1 MADNVTGI
9 VLDIPADVLNNI
21 KNADKAIKDL
31 EQTSKKAAQNIKRD
45 FDTTMVG
52 GVEAFI
58 RKVQE
63 AQTKLGGIKMP
74 AFNVSGGGLEKI
86 SNGAKQADASISGL
100 VQAMSQLSSASI
112 NTQQQESLVQR
123 LREQYELLRA
133 SLNEMSQRNYN
144 IKVSLDKTVEDEVKN
159 IQSQIA
165 ALRQS
170 NLQLGAK
177 GDVSAIRANIDA
189 IKQLERELDNIKNTK
204 ITLLGED
211 KSKQELDALRQRVA
225 SVFAELQ
232 EAQRKLAT
240 DNALNAALE
249 RQKENITKY
258 TAEIQKLDAYLSR
271 LNAQG
276 KMYNADGSYST
287 QAISL
292 LQQRAALE
300 KQINEATLSGR
311 QAQLKYEKQLAEEKK
326 RAQQESVRAA
336 KEQAMAEKQ
345 AQREAAQ
352 DAKERAKAEAD
363 ARRESARAAR
373 EQAKAEADAAKQILQ
388 AKKEAQRSLAQQ
400 KAKILA
406 SPQGAMDYAKNARN
420 LRDLQAAY
428 QNLKKVMAT
437 VDPKSA
443 QWQQMNAVLGQ
454 TRTRIENIKKSMG
467 ELNQHASRGRGLMM
481 QLKNAMMLAFSVSA
495 IKGYI
500 DKMIEARKQMELQQ
514 VALRAILQNKDEADR
529 VFYQVQQLAL
539 QSPFSILQMTT
550 YTKQLA
556 AYRVEANKLV
566 GTTKMLADVSAG
578 LGVDM
583 QRLILAYGQVKSAN
597 YLRATEV
604 RQFTEAGLNI
614 AGELAKYFSE
624 LQGKMISVGDVMEMI
639 TKRMVRFEDVEEVF
653 KRVTSA
659 GGIFY
664 DMQKKQS
671 ETLYGQIQRIGDAL
685 TMMFNEIGKSNEGVI
700 MWTVKAIRSL
710 INSWRILTPYINA
723 AGTAFLSWMIIGK
736 GIPALLGTL
745 KAVNLAYIAI
755 TNSTNRAAAAQKS
768 LGASNPYALIITML
782 LTIITLVYQWA
793 SAQDALTEELNR
805 VMAESNTD
813 MWNLIETYRKEADI
827 VKDTT
832 KSYEERNK
840 ALENLQNT
848 FKDILPS
855 QMLEYDY
862 ITKTANGY
870 KEATETIKLYSAE
883 KARQKALETIQ
894 NDLET
899 KWTDFIEDMKG
910 VADDLKKAIPELA
923 NATEPAVKG
932 VIGNVML
939 QIRKEVEEGTI
950 KTGMEARNR
959 FWEIINKR
967 YPENGIMFAS
977 QLRERVDELFNVDNK
992 SNFNRWMTGRVRD
1005 TWGVQNFS
1013 KLLEEGKD
1021 KMEEFEVQY
1030 NQMNAEMSS
1039 QDRKRLQIFEE
1050 EYGRRKEAL
1059 QDLQEK
1065 LQAYYKVKS
1074 DGEMTDKDGNLTQ
1087 KGIGVTQDLK
1097 ESLDLVNSYRERM
1110 HLAKI
1115 SWDEIIA
1122 STGSEME
1129 LMKQFDGIQQTI
1141 LGNFLNGVEKVANN
1155 AAIERW
1161 ATNTREALKSAGWSE
1176 MQTQIVDLITASA
1189 KAHGIEAKELD
1200 KIKVTAQ
1207 TNYQSAANDAKALSD
1222 QARDNALAIAA
1233 TTRELERMGSTATS
1247 GLLGPVGGSAKKLAE
1262 MMHGGQTKEEAEKEA
1277 KFWADVYKLLG
1288 GHENNKSKQSA
1299 KKANKDIWSPRLEL
1313 MKKINTEYEKLLMYY
1328 SKEESMARIRTSYA
1342 DSVAE
1347 AFKGTQWADISKW
1360 SGFDAKATIDRLKN
1374 LAEAAGKGYKKKF
1387 LEAAGTLQAELDI
1400 KIEEKNI
1407 QDAKDKIQ
1415 KMFDNY
1421 ELTKTLGQLGI
1432 DVNLTFMVGGQ
1443 PMTLPEIKDEVQ
1455 KKLNAVKSTQ
1465 GEEKLVKVYEEYLR
1479 KIADMENNAAQ
1490 ERLKNYNK
1498 YLIQSVGERAQIE
1511 LKAAQD
1517 INKITLAEDLDA
1529 FSKKQ
1534 AIAERQKKMNDE
1546 LAKFDFDQ
1554 FKASDVYISV
1564 FKDLENASKEQLQY
1578 VIDKLKELQSTYKDL
1593 SPAQV
1598 KGIANDLKKAQDALS
1613 GMTSTKDLFSNLRDA
1628 ISYAQKAKELKAEQV
1643 RLTDELNEASDNL
1656 SAAEVRL
1663 VELTKERD
1671 ALQGKNTALWAVANL
1686 KVIEQQK
1693 LVEQLKKS
1701 VADIAKA
1708 LGIAT
1713 QNIENG
1719 ENAILD
1725 WQKGLANAA
1734 SKVGQMKEAVTSLFE
1749 GLDSMGLVSDSMRDN
1764 FESLSDV
1771 VGGVEKTLD
1780 ALASID
1786 LKKPF
1791 SVIKGGVAALGGIFQ
1806 TIGGFFSIGDKKKER
1821 QIQKLQKRV
1830 EDLQKAY
1837 EKLGEEIERAY
1848 AYNDYKLGYEQS
1860 LKNLEAQKRATQQQI
1875 NLEKDKKKT
1884 DKDKVKEWED
1894 SLEEIADK
1902 ERELRNQF
1910 YEDWGSYSLDKLGSA
1925 GEDFVSIW
1933 LDAFKETGD
1942 GIDALNDKWDEFFE
1956 NLVLKQAASAV
1967 VNKRLKKYIER
1978 INAVLD
1984 MQGLSEKETSQRI
1997 KDIVESAK
2005 DESGAINDMLKDWFS
2020 SLGIGGGQ
2028 GNLLLS
2034 DLQKGI
2040 QNITEAQAA
2049 SIEAYL
2055 NSMRFAVFE
2064 QNTIL
2069 TNMLTAIQEQY
2080 GTNADNPVLNELKG
2094 IRSLVA
2100 SIDNQLS
2107 KVIVSRSSSASNYI
2121 VRVG

>member
-1 MADNVTGI
+1 MTDDVQGI
-9 VLDIPADVLNNI
+9 VLDIPQTVLENI
-21 KNADKAIKDL
+21 KLANRYIQQLAATSRQAAKNIKGHFDNTMVNGINTFINKVQDAQTQLGNLKMPTSAMNLGNVSQGAVKSASDISSLVQSLSQLTAALEKNKSVRAASKNVTSQETEYARVSAELAKQAERYTQLSLAIEQFNQKKRDETSLRERQQNTSNIQELQALQQTIPLLRQKVELMERNMRAAQTANNPTLQTRRAQEELAAMNKMYAEEEKA
-31 EQTSKKAAQNIKRD
+31 SAKKAAQ
-45 FDTTMVG
+45 
-52 GVEAFI
+52 
-58 RKVQE
+58 
-63 AQTKLGGIKMP
+63 
-74 AFNVSGGGLEKI
+74 LEK
-86 SNGAKQADASISGL
+86 D
-100 VQAMSQLSSASI
+100 
-112 NTQQQESLVQR
+112 R
-123 LREQYELLRA
+123 
-133 SLNEMSQRNYN
+133 
-144 IKVSLDKTVEDEVKN
+144 
-159 IQSQIA
+159 
-165 ALRQS
+165 
-170 NLQLGAK
+170 
-177 GDVSAIRANIDA
+177 
-189 IKQLERELDNIKNTK
+189 
-204 ITLLGED
+204 
-211 KSKQELDALRQRVA
+211 
-225 SVFAELQ
+225 
-232 EAQRKLAT
+232 
-240 DNALNAALE
+240 
-249 RQKENITKY
+249 
-258 TAEIQKLDAYLSR
+258 
-271 LNAQG
+271 
-276 KMYNADGSYST
+276 
-287 QAISL
+287 
-292 LQQRAALE
+292 
-300 KQINEATLSGR
+300 
-311 QAQLKYEKQLAEEKK
+311 
-326 RAQQESVRAA
+326 
-336 KEQAMAEKQ
+336 
-345 AQREAAQ
+345 QREAAAAQKAYEQQQKLYDKLFGKGGVQ
-352 DAKERAKAEAD
+352 DQL
-363 ARRESARAAR
+363 S
-373 EQAKAEADAAKQILQ
+373 KQ
-388 AKKEAQRSLAQQ
+388 SLANQ

-500 DKMIEARKQMELQQ
+500 DKVIEARKQMELQQ

-556 AYRVEANKLV
+556 AYRVEASKLV

-710 INSWRILTPYINA
+710 INSWRTLAPYIQA

-736 GIPALLGTL
+736 GIPALLGLL
-745 KAVNLAYIAI
+745 KTVNLAYIAI
-755 TNSTNRAAAAQKS
+755 TNSTDRAAAAQKR
-768 LGASNPYALIITML
+768 LGSSNPYALIITTL

-805 VMAESNTD
+805 VMVESNTD
-813 MWNLIETYRKEADI
+813 MWNLIETYRKEADV

-870 KEATETIKLYSAE
+870 KEATEAIKLYSAE

-910 VADDLKKAIPELA
+910 VADDLKEAIPELA

-950 KTGMEARNR
+950 TTGMEARKR
-959 FWEIINKR
+959 FLEIINKR
-967 YPENGIMFAS
+967 YPDNKIMFAS
-977 QLRERVDELFNVDNK
+977 QLQERLGDLFNVDNK
-992 SNFNRWMTGRVRD
+992 SNFSRWTGTGRVRD

-1013 KLLEEGKD
+1013 ELLEEGKG

-1074 DGEMTDKDGNLTQ
+1074 DGEMTDKDGNFTQ
-1087 KGIGVTQDLK
+1087 EGKGVTQDLK

-1207 TNYQSAANDAKALSD
+1207 TNYQSAAEDAKALSE
-1222 QARDNALAIAA
+1222 QARDNVLAIAA

-1247 GLLGPVGGSAKKLAE
+1247 GLLGPVGGIAEKLAE
-1262 MMHGGQTKEEAEKEA
+1262 KMHGGQTKEEAEKEA

-1288 GHENNKSKQSA
+1288 GHEKSKKRA

-1313 MKKINTEYEKLLMYY
+1313 MKKINTEYDKLLMYY

-1360 SGFDAKATIDRLKN
+1360 SGFDAKATIDQLKN

-1432 DVNLTFMVGGQ
+1432 DVKLTFMVGGQ

-1479 KIADMENNAAQ
+1479 KIADMENKAAQ

-1554 FKASDVYISV
+1554 FKGSDVYLQT
-1564 FKDLENASKEQLQY
+1564 FKDLESASKTQLQY
-1578 VIDKLKELQSTYKDL
+1578 VIDKLKELSAVNKGL
-1593 SPAQV
+1593 SPLQV
-1598 KGIANDLKKAQDALS
+1598 KSIAQEIKKAEDAL
-1613 GMTSTKDLFSNLRDA
+1613 GDKAAVTSMFSNLSKAIQYAKHRNKLLDRQVQIQKQLDDAQAKQGEAEKKLYNLTTERDA
-1628 ISYAQKAKELKAEQV
+1628 IQEKSSPAWIDANNKVIKQQEL
-1643 RLTDELNEASDNL
+1643 LNDLNNTVKQYKDNL
-1656 SAAEVRL
+1656 KEVTDQISAGEAAWKDFRG
-1663 VELTKERD
+1663 
-1671 ALQGKNTALWAVANL
+1671 AMGKVN
-1686 KVIEQQK
+1686 EY
-1693 LVEQLKKS
+1693 
-1701 VADIAKA
+1701 
-1708 LGIAT
+1708 LG
-1713 QNIENG
+1713 
-1719 ENAILD
+1719 AI
-1725 WQKGLANAA
+1725 
-1734 SKVGQMKEAVTSLFE
+1734 SEAIDSISG
-1749 GLDSMGLVSDSMRDN
+1749 GLDSMGLMTDSMRDG
-1764 FESLSDV
+1764 FESASEIIGGLSKMV
-1771 VGGVEKTLD
+1771 QGLE
-1780 ALASID
+1780 SID
-1786 LKKPF
+1786 ITKPF
-1791 SVIKGGVAALGGIFQ
+1791 SIISGVGKTIGGIFS
-1806 TIGGFFSIGDKKKER
+1806 TIGGFFGIGDKKKER
-1821 QIQKLQKRV
+1821 QIQKLQERV

-1860 LKNLEAQKRATQQQI
+1860 LKNLEAQKRAIQQQI

-1910 YEDWGSYSLDKLGSA
+1910 YEDWGSYSLDKLRSA
-1925 GEDFVSIW
+1925 GEDFVSTW

-2069 TNMLTAIQEQY
+2069 TNMLTAIQAQY

>member
-58 RKVQE
+58 KKVQE
-63 AQTKLGGIKMP
+63 AQSKLGNLKMP
-74 AFNVSGGGLEKI
+74 TSAMNLGNVSQ
-86 SNGAKQADASISGL
+86 GAVK
-100 VQAMSQLSSASI
+100 SASDI
-112 NTQQQESLVQR
+112 SSLVQ
-123 LREQYELLRA
+123 
-133 SLNEMSQRNYN
+133 SLSQ
-144 IKVSLDKTVEDEVKN
+144 LT
-159 IQSQIA
+159 
-165 ALRQS
+165 
-170 NLQLGAK
+170 
-177 GDVSAIRANIDA
+177 
-189 IKQLERELDNIKNTK
+189 
-204 ITLLGED
+204 
-211 KSKQELDALRQRVA
+211 
-225 SVFAELQ
+225 
-232 EAQRKLAT
+232 
-240 DNALNAALE
+240 
-249 RQKENITKY
+249 
-258 TAEIQKLDAYLSR
+258 
-271 LNAQG
+271 
-276 KMYNADGSYST
+276 
-287 QAISL
+287 
-292 LQQRAALE
+292 AALE
-300 KQINEATLSGR
+300 KN
-311 QAQLKYEKQLAEEKK
+311 K
-326 RAQQESVRAA
+326 SVRAA
-336 KEQAMAEKQ
+336 SKNVTSQETEYARVSAELAKQ
-345 AQREAAQ
+345 AERYTQLSLAIEQFNQKKRDETSLRERQQNTSNIQELQALQQTIPLLRQKVELMERNMRAAQTANNPTLQTRRAQEELAAMNKMYAEEEKASAKKAAQLEKDRQREAAAAQKAYEQQQKLYDKLFGKGGVQ
-352 DAKERAKAEAD
+352 DQL
-363 ARRESARAAR
+363 S
-373 EQAKAEADAAKQILQ
+373 KQ
-388 AKKEAQRSLAQQ
+388 SLANQ

-500 DKMIEARKQMELQQ
+500 DKVIEARKQMELQQ

-556 AYRVEANKLV
+556 AYRVEASKLV

-710 INSWRILTPYINA
+710 INSWRTLAPYIQA
-723 AGTAFLSWMIIGK
+723 AGTAFLSWMLIGK
-736 GIPALLGTL
+736 GIPALLGLL
-745 KAVNLAYIAI
+745 KTVNLAYIAI
-755 TNSTNRAAAAQKS
+755 TNSTDRAAAAQKR
-768 LGASNPYALIITML
+768 LGSSNPYALIITAL

-870 KEATETIKLYSAE
+870 KEATEAIKLYSAE

-899 KWTDFIEDMKG
+899 KWTDFIKDVKG

-950 KTGMEARNR
+950 TTGMEARNR
-959 FWEIINKR
+959 FLEIINKR
-967 YPENGIMFAS
+967 YPDNQIMFAS
-977 QLRERVDELFNVDNK
+977 QLQERLGDLFNVDNK
-992 SNFNRWMTGRVRD
+992 SNFSRWTGMGRVRD
-1005 TWGVQNFS
+1005 TWFVQNFS
-1013 KLLEEGKD
+1013 ELLEEGKG

-1087 KGIGVTQDLK
+1087 EGIGVTQDLK

-1161 ATNTREALKSAGWSE
+1161 AANTREALKSAGWSE

-1207 TNYQSAANDAKALSD
+1207 TNYQSAAKDAKALSD

-1247 GLLGPVGGSAKKLAE
+1247 GLLGPVGGIAEKLAE
-1262 MMHGGQTKEEAEKEA
+1262 KMHGGQTKEEAEKEA

-1288 GHENNKSKQSA
+1288 GHENNKSRQSA

-1347 AFKGTQWADISKW
+1347 TFKGTQWADISKW
-1360 SGFDAKATIDRLKN
+1360 SGFDAKATIDQLKN

-1479 KIADMENNAAQ
+1479 KIADMENKAAQ
-1490 ERLKNYNK
+1490 ERLKNYNQ

-1598 KGIANDLKKAQDALS
+1598 KGIAKDLKKAQDALS

-1643 RLTDELNEASDNL
+1643 RLTDKLNEASDNL

-1686 KVIEQQK
+1686 KVIEQRN

-1719 ENAILD
+1719 ENAILN

-1734 SKVGQMKEAVTSLFE
+1734 SKVGKMKEAVTSLFE
-1749 GLDSMGLVSDSMRDN
+1749 GLDSMGLISDSMRDN

-1771 VGGVEKTLD
+1771 VGGVEKTWD

-1786 LKKPF
+1786 PNKPL

-1821 QIQKLQKRV
+1821 QIQKLQERV

-1860 LKNLEAQKRATQQQI
+1860 LKNLEAQKRAIQQQI

-1910 YEDWGSYSLDKLGSA
+1910 YEDWGSYSLDKLQSA
-1925 GEDFVSIW
+1925 GEDFVSTW

-2069 TNMLTAIQEQY
+2069 TNMLTAIQAQY

>member
-58 RKVQE
+58 KKVQE
-63 AQTKLGGIKMP
+63 AQSKLGNLKMP
-74 AFNVSGGGLEKI
+74 TSAMNLGNVSQ
-86 SNGAKQADASISGL
+86 GAVK
-100 VQAMSQLSSASI
+100 SASDI
-112 NTQQQESLVQR
+112 SSLVQ
-123 LREQYELLRA
+123 
-133 SLNEMSQRNYN
+133 SLSQ
-144 IKVSLDKTVEDEVKN
+144 LT
-159 IQSQIA
+159 
-165 ALRQS
+165 
-170 NLQLGAK
+170 
-177 GDVSAIRANIDA
+177 
-189 IKQLERELDNIKNTK
+189 
-204 ITLLGED
+204 
-211 KSKQELDALRQRVA
+211 
-225 SVFAELQ
+225 
-232 EAQRKLAT
+232 
-240 DNALNAALE
+240 
-249 RQKENITKY
+249 
-258 TAEIQKLDAYLSR
+258 
-271 LNAQG
+271 
-276 KMYNADGSYST
+276 
-287 QAISL
+287 
-292 LQQRAALE
+292 AALE
-300 KQINEATLSGR
+300 KN
-311 QAQLKYEKQLAEEKK
+311 K
-326 RAQQESVRAA
+326 SVRAA
-336 KEQAMAEKQ
+336 SKNVTSQETEYARVSAELAKQ
-345 AQREAAQ
+345 AERYTQLSLAIEQFNQKKRDETSLRERQQNTSNIQELQALQQTIPLLRQKVELMERNMRAAQTANNPTLQTRRAQEELAAMNKMYAEEEKASAKKAAQLEKDRQREAAAAQKAYEQQQKLYDKLFGKGGVQ
-352 DAKERAKAEAD
+352 DQL
-363 ARRESARAAR
+363 S
-373 EQAKAEADAAKQILQ
+373 KQ
-388 AKKEAQRSLAQQ
+388 SLANQ

-454 TRTRIENIKKSMG
+454 TRTRIDNIKKSMG

-500 DKMIEARKQMELQQ
+500 DKVIEARKQMELQQ

-556 AYRVEANKLV
+556 AYRVEASKLV

-685 TMMFNEIGKSNEGVI
+685 TIMFNEIGKSNEGVI

-710 INSWRILTPYINA
+710 INSWRTLAPYIQA

-736 GIPALLGTL
+736 GIPALLGSL

-755 TNSTNRAAAAQKS
+755 TNNTDRAAAAQKR
-768 LGASNPYALIITML
+768 LGSSNPYALIITAL

-813 MWNLIETYRKEADI
+813 MWNLIETYRKEADV

-832 KSYEERNK
+832 ESYEEKNK

-862 ITKTANGY
+862 IIKTANGY
-870 KEATETIKLYSAE
+870 KEATEAIKLYSAE

-939 QIRKEVEEGTI
+939 QIRKEVDEGIIT
-950 KTGMEARNR
+950 TGMEARDR
-959 FWEIINKR
+959 FWEIITKR
-967 YPENGIMFAS
+967 YPDNKIMFAS
-977 QLRERVDELFNVDNK
+977 QLQERVDELFNVDNK
-992 SNFNRWMTGRVRD
+992 SNFQRWVGWRRNRYTL
-1005 TWGVQNFS
+1005 GVQNFS
-1013 KLLEEGKD
+1013 ELLEEGKD
-1021 KMEEFEVQY
+1021 DMEEFEVQY

-1087 KGIGVTQDLK
+1087 KWIGVTQDLK

-1129 LMKQFDGIQQTI
+1129 LLKKFDGIQQTI

-1207 TNYQSAANDAKALSD
+1207 TNYQSAAKDAKALSD

-1247 GLLGPVGGSAKKLAE
+1247 GLLGPVGGIAEKLAE
-1262 MMHGGQTKEEAEKEA
+1262 KMHGGQTKEEAEKEA

-1421 ELTKTLGQLGI
+1421 ELTKTLGQLGM

-1479 KIADMENNAAQ
+1479 KIADMENKAAQ

-1598 KGIANDLKKAQDALS
+1598 KGIAKDLKKAQDALS

-1643 RLTDELNEASDNL
+1643 RLTDKLNEASDNL

-1686 KVIEQQK
+1686 KVIKQQK

-1701 VADIAKA
+1701 IADIAKE

-1719 ENAILD
+1719 ENAISD

-1734 SKVGQMKEAVTSLFE
+1734 SKVGKMKEAVTSLFE

-1786 LKKPF
+1786 PKKPF

-1821 QIQKLQKRV
+1821 QIQKLQERV

-1837 EKLGEEIERAY
+1837 EKLGEEIERSY

-1860 LKNLEAQKRATQQQI
+1860 LKNLEAQKRVIQQQI

-1910 YEDWGSYSLDKLGSA
+1910 YEDWGSYSLDKLQST
-1925 GEDFVSIW
+1925 GEDFVSTW

-1997 KDIVESAK
+1997 KDIIESAK

-2069 TNMLTAIQEQY
+2069 TNMLTAIQAQY

>member
-58 RKVQE
+58 KKVQE
-63 AQTKLGGIKMP
+63 AQSKLGNLKMP
-74 AFNVSGGGLEKI
+74 TSAMNLGNVSQ
-86 SNGAKQADASISGL
+86 GAVK
-100 VQAMSQLSSASI
+100 SASDI
-112 NTQQQESLVQR
+112 SSLVQ
-123 LREQYELLRA
+123 
-133 SLNEMSQRNYN
+133 SLSQ
-144 IKVSLDKTVEDEVKN
+144 LT
-159 IQSQIA
+159 
-165 ALRQS
+165 
-170 NLQLGAK
+170 
-177 GDVSAIRANIDA
+177 
-189 IKQLERELDNIKNTK
+189 
-204 ITLLGED
+204 
-211 KSKQELDALRQRVA
+211 
-225 SVFAELQ
+225 
-232 EAQRKLAT
+232 
-240 DNALNAALE
+240 
-249 RQKENITKY
+249 
-258 TAEIQKLDAYLSR
+258 
-271 LNAQG
+271 
-276 KMYNADGSYST
+276 
-287 QAISL
+287 
-292 LQQRAALE
+292 AALE
-300 KQINEATLSGR
+300 KN
-311 QAQLKYEKQLAEEKK
+311 K
-326 RAQQESVRAA
+326 SVRAA
-336 KEQAMAEKQ
+336 SKNVTSQETEYARVSAELAKQ
-345 AQREAAQ
+345 AERYTQLSLAIEQFNQKKRDETSLRERQQNTSNIQELQALQQTIPLLRQKVELMERNMRAAQTANNPTLQTRRAQEELAAMNKMYAEEEKASAKKAAQLEKDRQREAAAAQKAYEQQQKLYDKLFGKGGVQ
-352 DAKERAKAEAD
+352 DQL
-363 ARRESARAAR
+363 S
-373 EQAKAEADAAKQILQ
+373 KQ
-388 AKKEAQRSLAQQ
+388 SLANQ

-454 TRTRIENIKKSMG
+454 TRTRIDNIKKSMG

-495 IKGYI
+495 IKGYV

-556 AYRVEANKLV
+556 AYRVEASKLV
-566 GTTKMLADVSAG
+566 STTKMLADVSAG

-685 TMMFNEIGKSNEGVI
+685 TMMFNEIGKSNEGMI

-710 INSWRILTPYINA
+710 INSWRTLAPYIKA

-736 GIPALLGTL
+736 GIPALLGSL

-755 TNSTNRAAAAQKS
+755 TNSTDRAAAAQKR
-768 LGASNPYALIITML
+768 LGSSNPYALIITTL

-813 MWNLIETYRKEADI
+813 MWNLIETYRKEADV

-862 ITKTANGY
+862 IIKTANGY
-870 KEATETIKLYSAE
+870 KEATEAIKLYSAE
-883 KARQKALETIQ
+883 KARQKALEAIQ

-899 KWTDFIEDMKG
+899 KWTDFIEDVKG
-910 VADDLKKAIPELA
+910 VADDLKEAIPELA

-950 KTGMEARNR
+950 TTGMEARKR
-959 FWEIINKR
+959 FLEIINKR
-967 YPENGIMFAS
+967 YPDNKIMFTS
-977 QLRERVDELFNVDNK
+977 QLQERLGDLFNVDNK
-992 SNFNRWMTGRVRD
+992 SNFSRWTGMGRVRD

-1013 KLLEEGKD
+1013 ELLEEGKG

-1087 KGIGVTQDLK
+1087 EGIGVTQDLK

-1200 KIKVTAQ
+1200 KLKVTAQ
-1207 TNYQSAANDAKALSD
+1207 TNYQSAAKDAKALSD

-1247 GLLGPVGGSAKKLAE
+1247 GLLGPVGGIAEKLAE
-1262 MMHGGQTKEEAEKEA
+1262 KMHGGQTKEEAEKEA

-1288 GHENNKSKQSA
+1288 GHEGNKSKQSA

-1328 SKEESMARIRTSYA
+1328 SKEESMARIRASYA

-1360 SGFDAKATIDRLKN
+1360 SGFDAKATIDQLKN

-1465 GEEKLVKVYEEYLR
+1465 GEDKLVKVYEEYLR
-1479 KIADMENNAAQ
+1479 KIADMENKAAQ

-1598 KGIANDLKKAQDALS
+1598 KGIAKDLKKAQDALS

-1643 RLTDELNEASDNL
+1643 RLTDKLNEANDNL

-1671 ALQGKNTALWAVANL
+1671 ALQGKNIVLWAVANIE
-1686 KVIEQQK
+1686 VIKQQN

-1701 VADIAKA
+1701 VADIAEA
-1708 LGIAT
+1708 LGIVT
-1713 QNIENG
+1713 QNIEDG
-1719 ENAILD
+1719 ENAISN
-1725 WQKGLANAA
+1725 WQKGLADAA
-1734 SKVGQMKEAVTSLFE
+1734 SKVGKMKEAVTSLFE

-1771 VGGVEKTLD
+1771 VGGVEKTWD
-1780 ALASID
+1780 ALANID
-1786 LKKPF
+1786 PQKPF

-1821 QIQKLQKRV
+1821 QIQKLQERV

-1860 LKNLEAQKRATQQQI
+1860 LKNLEAQKRAIQQQI

-1910 YEDWGSYSLDKLGSA
+1910 YEDWGSYSLDKLQSA
-1925 GEDFVSIW
+1925 GEDFVSTW

-2069 TNMLTAIQEQY
+2069 TNMLTAIQAQY

>member
-45 FDTTMVG
+45 FDATMVG

-58 RKVQE
+58 KKVQE
-63 AQTKLGGIKMP
+63 AQSKLGNLKMP
-74 AFNVSGGGLEKI
+74 TSAMNLGNVSQ
-86 SNGAKQADASISGL
+86 GAVK
-100 VQAMSQLSSASI
+100 SASDI
-112 NTQQQESLVQR
+112 SSLVQ
-123 LREQYELLRA
+123 
-133 SLNEMSQRNYN
+133 SLSQ
-144 IKVSLDKTVEDEVKN
+144 LT
-159 IQSQIA
+159 
-165 ALRQS
+165 
-170 NLQLGAK
+170 
-177 GDVSAIRANIDA
+177 
-189 IKQLERELDNIKNTK
+189 
-204 ITLLGED
+204 
-211 KSKQELDALRQRVA
+211 
-225 SVFAELQ
+225 
-232 EAQRKLAT
+232 
-240 DNALNAALE
+240 
-249 RQKENITKY
+249 
-258 TAEIQKLDAYLSR
+258 
-271 LNAQG
+271 
-276 KMYNADGSYST
+276 
-287 QAISL
+287 
-292 LQQRAALE
+292 AALE
-300 KQINEATLSGR
+300 KN
-311 QAQLKYEKQLAEEKK
+311 K
-326 RAQQESVRAA
+326 SVRAA
-336 KEQAMAEKQ
+336 SKNVTSQETEYARVSAELAKQ
-345 AQREAAQ
+345 AERYTQLSLAIEQFNQKKRDETSLRERQQNTSNIQELQALQQTIPLLRQKVELMERNMRAAQTANNPTLQTRRAQEELAAMNKMYAEEEKASAKKAAQLEKDRQREAAAAQKAYESQQRMYEKLFGKGGVQ
-352 DAKERAKAEAD
+352 DQL
-363 ARRESARAAR
+363 S
-373 EQAKAEADAAKQILQ
+373 KQ
-388 AKKEAQRSLAQQ
+388 SLANQ

-495 IKGYI
+495 IKGYV

-556 AYRVEANKLV
+556 AYRVEASKLV

-710 INSWRILTPYINA
+710 INSWRTLAPYIQA

-736 GIPALLGTL
+736 GIPALLGLL
-745 KAVNLAYIAI
+745 KTVNLAYIAI

-768 LGASNPYALIITML
+768 LGASNPYAIIITAL

-813 MWNLIETYRKEADI
+813 MWNLIETYRKEADV

-862 ITKTANGY
+862 IIKTANGY
-870 KEATETIKLYSAE
+870 KEATEAIKLYSAE

-894 NDLET
+894 NDLDT
-899 KWTDFIEDMKG
+899 KWTDFIEDVKDDI
-910 VADDLKKAIPELA
+910 APDLKEAIPELA

-950 KTGMEARNR
+950 TTATEARNR
-959 FWEIINKR
+959 FLEIINKR
-967 YPENGIMFAS
+967 YPDNKIMSAFD
-977 QLRERVDELFNVDNK
+977 LRTNLDEIFNVDNK
-992 SNFNRWMTGRVRD
+992 SNLYRALNGRIRY
-1005 TWGVQNFS
+1005 WGVQNFS
-1013 KLLEEGKD
+1013 ELLEEGKG

-1030 NQMNAEMSS
+1030 SQMNAEMSS

-1074 DGEMTDKDGNLTQ
+1074 DGNMTDKDGNLTQ

-1207 TNYQSAANDAKALSD
+1207 TNYQSAANDAKALSE

-1247 GLLGPVGGSAKKLAE
+1247 GLLGAAGGIAEKLAE
-1262 MMHGGQTKEEAEKEA
+1262 KMHGGQTKEEAEKEA

-1288 GHENNKSKQSA
+1288 GHEDKKSQQSA

-1347 AFKGTQWADISKW
+1347 TFKGTQWADISKW
-1360 SGFDAKATIDRLKN
+1360 SGFDAKATIDQLKN

-1421 ELTKTLGQLGI
+1421 ELTKTLGQLGM

-1443 PMTLPEIKDEVQ
+1443 PMTLPKIKDEVQ
-1455 KKLNAVKSTQ
+1455 KQLNAVKSTQ

-1479 KIADMENNAAQ
+1479 KIADMENKAAQ

-1656 SAAEVRL
+1656 STAEVRL

-1671 ALQGKNTALWAVANL
+1671 ALQGKNTALWTVANL
-1686 KVIEQQK
+1686 KVIKQQN
-1693 LVEQLKKS
+1693 LVEQLKNS

-1713 QNIENG
+1713 QNIEDG
-1719 ENAILD
+1719 EKAILN

-1734 SKVGQMKEAVTSLFE
+1734 SKVGKMKEAVTSLFE

-1771 VGGVEKTLD
+1771 VGGVEKTWD

-1786 LKKPF
+1786 PKKPF

-1821 QIQKLQKRV
+1821 QIQKLQERV

-1860 LKNLEAQKRATQQQI
+1860 LKNLEAQKRAIQQQI

-1910 YEDWGSYSLDKLGSA
+1910 YEDWGSYSLDKLRSA

-1942 GIDALNDKWDEFFE
+1942 GIEALNDKWDEFFE

-2005 DESGAINDMLKDWFS
+2005 DESGTINDMLKDWFS

-2069 TNMLTAIQEQY
+2069 TNMLTAIQAQY

>member
-58 RKVQE
+58 KKVQE
-63 AQTKLGGIKMP
+63 AQSKLGNLKTPTSAMNLG
-74 AFNVSGGGLEKI
+74 NVSQ
-86 SNGAKQADASISGL
+86 GAVK
-100 VQAMSQLSSASI
+100 SASDI
-112 NTQQQESLVQR
+112 SSLVQ
-123 LREQYELLRA
+123 
-133 SLNEMSQRNYN
+133 SLSQ
-144 IKVSLDKTVEDEVKN
+144 LT
-159 IQSQIA
+159 
-165 ALRQS
+165 
-170 NLQLGAK
+170 
-177 GDVSAIRANIDA
+177 
-189 IKQLERELDNIKNTK
+189 
-204 ITLLGED
+204 
-211 KSKQELDALRQRVA
+211 
-225 SVFAELQ
+225 
-232 EAQRKLAT
+232 
-240 DNALNAALE
+240 
-249 RQKENITKY
+249 
-258 TAEIQKLDAYLSR
+258 
-271 LNAQG
+271 
-276 KMYNADGSYST
+276 
-287 QAISL
+287 
-292 LQQRAALE
+292 AALE
-300 KQINEATLSGR
+300 KN
-311 QAQLKYEKQLAEEKK
+311 K
-326 RAQQESVRAA
+326 SVRAA
-336 KEQAMAEKQ
+336 SKNVTSQETEYARVSAELAKQ
-345 AQREAAQ
+345 AERYTQLSLAIEQFNQKKRDETSLRERQQNTSNIQELQALQQTIPLLRQKVELMERNMRAAQTANNPTLQTRRAQEELAAMNKMYAEEEKASAKKAAQLEKDRQREAAAAQKAYESQQRMYEKLFGKGGVQ
-352 DAKERAKAEAD
+352 DQL
-363 ARRESARAAR
+363 S
-373 EQAKAEADAAKQILQ
+373 KQ
-388 AKKEAQRSLAQQ
+388 SLANQ

-500 DKMIEARKQMELQQ
+500 DKVIEARKQMELQQ

-556 AYRVEANKLV
+556 AYRVEASKLV

-685 TMMFNEIGKSNEGVI
+685 TIMFNEIGKSNEGVI

-710 INSWRILTPYINA
+710 INSWRTLAPYIQA

-755 TNSTNRAAAAQKS
+755 TNSTNRAAAAQKR
-768 LGASNPYALIITML
+768 LGSSNPYALIITAL

-813 MWNLIETYRKEADI
+813 MWNLIETYRKEADV

-832 KSYEERNK
+832 ESYEEKNK

-862 ITKTANGY
+862 IIKTANGY
-870 KEATETIKLYSAE
+870 KEATEAIKLYSAE

-899 KWTDFIEDMKG
+899 KWTDFIKDVKG

-923 NATEPAVKG
+923 NATEPAVRG

-939 QIRKEVEEGTI
+939 QIRKEVDEGIIT
-950 KTGMEARNR
+950 TGMEARDR
-959 FWEIINKR
+959 FWEIITKR
-967 YPENGIMFAS
+967 YPDNKIMFAS
-977 QLRERVDELFNVDNK
+977 QLQERVDELFNVDNK
-992 SNFNRWMTGRVRD
+992 SNFQRWVGWRRNRYTL
-1005 TWGVQNFS
+1005 GVQNFS
-1013 KLLEEGKD
+1013 ELLEEGKGE
-1021 KMEEFEVQY
+1021 MEEFEVQY

-1087 KGIGVTQDLK
+1087 EGIGVTQDLK

-1207 TNYQSAANDAKALSD
+1207 TNYQSAAKDAKALSD

-1233 TTRELERMGSTATS
+1233 TTMELERMGSTATS
-1247 GLLGPVGGSAKKLAE
+1247 GLLGPVGGIAEKLAE
-1262 MMHGGQTKEEAEKEA
+1262 KMHGGQTKEEAEKEA

-1288 GHENNKSKQSA
+1288 GHENNKSRQSA

-1360 SGFDAKATIDRLKN
+1360 SGFDAKATIDQLKN

-1421 ELTKTLGQLGI
+1421 ELTKTLGQLGM

-1479 KIADMENNAAQ
+1479 KIADMENKAAQ
-1490 ERLKNYNK
+1490 ERLKNYNQ

-1564 FKDLENASKEQLQY
+1564 FEDLEHASKTQLQY
-1578 VIDKLKELQSTYKDL
+1578 VIDKLREFQSTYKDL

-1598 KGIANDLKKAQDALS
+1598 KSIAKSINDAEKALNDKKISFNLKEVIQYQRQRKDLLSQQVEQQKKVDLLTEQEANQSKVLYNAELKLKGIKDTTSQEYKDQEAIVAKEKASLTAIQNTLRVVSALLKNITGQIQKGEDDTDGLLQAWTEFAKTLQAISSALS
-1613 GMTSTKDLFSNLRDA
+1613 DVQEGLENMGLGSTALSDA
-1628 ISYAQKAKELKAEQV
+1628 ISSAQ
-1643 RLTDELNEASDNL
+1643 DMIS
-1656 SAAEVRL
+1656 S
-1663 VELTKERD
+1663 
-1671 ALQGKNTALWAVANL
+1671 
-1686 KVIEQQK
+1686 
-1693 LVEQLKKS
+1693 
-1701 VADIAKA
+1701 
-1708 LGIAT
+1708 GIAA
-1713 QNIENG
+1713 G
-1719 ENAILD
+1719 EGVVQAFTDPSPWGKMRGAI
-1725 WQKGLANAA
+1725 QA
-1734 SKVGQMKEAVTSLFE
+1734 
-1749 GLDSMGLVSDSMRDN
+1749 
-1764 FESLSDV
+1764 
-1771 VGGVEKTLD
+1771 
-1780 ALASID
+1780 
-1786 LKKPF
+1786 
-1791 SVIKGGVAALGGIFQ
+1791 
-1806 TIGGFFSIGDKKKER
+1806 IGGAVKFVGSIFAIGDKKKER
-1821 QIQKLQKRV
+1821 QIQKLQERV

-1860 LKNLEAQKRATQQQI
+1860 LKNLEAQKRAIQQQI

-1884 DKDKVKEWED
+1884 DKDRVKEWED

-1910 YEDWGSYSLDKLGSA
+1910 YEDWGSYSLDKLQSA
-1925 GEDFVSIW
+1925 GEDFVSTW

-2069 TNMLTAIQEQY
+2069 TNMLTAIQAQY

>member
-1 MADNVTGI
+1 MADNINGI
-9 VLDIPADVLNNI
+9 VLDIDDKVLQNI
-21 KNADKAIKDL
+21 KAANKIISQLEATSRQAAKNIKGHFDNTMVSGINTFIKKVQDAQNKLGNLKMPTIDTPGLSAAIQTLAQAMGAIDKSATTGSNRLGRIADAMAKLQATNPDPQLFQNVADGITKIGNTSQ
-31 EQTSKKAAQNIKRD
+31 QTIDNVKNLAAVMAQLARDIRTVQAAQN
-45 FDTTMVG
+45 
-52 GVEAFI
+52 
-58 RKVQE
+58 
-63 AQTKLGGIKMP
+63 AQSANTAAAAQYNKL
-74 AFNVSGGGLEKI
+74 
-86 SNGAKQADASISGL
+86 
-100 VQAMSQLSSASI
+100 
-112 NTQQQESLVQR
+112 
-123 LREQYELLRA
+123 Y
-133 SLNEMSQRNYN
+133 
-144 IKVSLDKTVEDEVKN
+144 
-159 IQSQIA
+159 
-165 ALRQS
+165 
-170 NLQLGAK
+170 
-177 GDVSAIRANIDA
+177 
-189 IKQLERELDNIKNTK
+189 
-204 ITLLGED
+204 
-211 KSKQELDALRQRVA
+211 
-225 SVFAELQ
+225 
-232 EAQRKLAT
+232 
-240 DNALNAALE
+240 
-249 RQKENITKY
+249 KE
-258 TAEIQKLDAYLSR
+258 
-271 LNAQG
+271 
-276 KMYNADGSYST
+276 
-287 QAISL
+287 
-292 LQQRAALE
+292 
-300 KQINEATLSGR
+300 
-311 QAQLKYEKQLAEEKK
+311 QAQLMREIQTIQNKKSPAAQELALLDKMKDRYAEIAAQITELNKKQQSAATFLA
-326 RAQQESVRAA
+326 RAQGQMRVGFATNVS
-336 KEQAMAEKQ
+336 
-345 AQREAAQ
+345 
-352 DAKERAKAEAD
+352 
-363 ARRESARAAR
+363 
-373 EQAKAEADAAKQILQ
+373 
-388 AKKEAQRSLAQQ
+388 
-400 KAKILA
+400 
-406 SPQGAMDYAKNARN
+406 SPQGAINYAKNAKSLN
-420 LRDLQAAY
+420 DLQAAY
-428 QNLKKVMAT
+428 KNLKAVMAT
-437 VDPKSA
+437 VDPESK
-443 QWQQMNAVLGQ
+443 QWQKMNAVLGQ
-454 TRTRIENIKKSMG
+454 TRTRIEDIKKSMG
-467 ELNQHASRGRGLMM
+467 ELNRHASLCRRLMM

-556 AYRVEANKLV
+556 AYRVEASKLV

-597 YLRATEV
+597 YLRASEV

-614 AGELAKYFSE
+614 TGELAKYFSE

-710 INSWRILTPYINA
+710 INSWRALAPYINA
-723 AGTAFLSWMIIGK
+723 AGTAFLSWMTIGK
-736 GIPALLGTL
+736 GIPALLTSL

-755 TNSTNRAAAAQKS
+755 TNSTDRAAAAQKR
-768 LGASNPYALIITML
+768 LGSSNPYALIITAL

-813 MWNLIETYRKEADI
+813 MWNLIETYRKEADV

-870 KEATETIKLYSAE
+870 KEATEAIKLYSAE

-894 NDLET
+894 NDLDT
-899 KWTDFIEDMKG
+899 KWTDFIEDVKG
-910 VADDLKKAIPELA
+910 VADDLKEAIPELA

-939 QIRKEVEEGTI
+939 QIRKEVEEGIIT
-950 KTGMEARNR
+950 TGEEARDR
-959 FWEIINKR
+959 FLEIINKR
-967 YPENGIMFAS
+967 YPDNKIFAS
-977 QLRERVDELFNVDNK
+977 QLQERLGDLFNVDNK
-992 SNFNRWMTGRVRD
+992 SNFSRWTGTGRVRD

-1013 KLLEEGKD
+1013 ELLEEGKG

-1087 KGIGVTQDLK
+1087 EGIGVTQDLK

-1207 TNYQSAANDAKALSD
+1207 TNYQSAANDAKALSE

-1247 GLLGPVGGSAKKLAE
+1247 GLLGATGGIAKKLAE
-1262 MMHGGQTKEEAEKEA
+1262 KMHGGQTKEEAEKEA

-1288 GHENNKSKQSA
+1288 GHEDKKSKKSA
-1299 KKANKDIWSPRLEL
+1299 KKDIWSPRLEL
-1313 MKKINTEYEKLLMYY
+1313 MKKINTEYDKLLMYY

-1347 AFKGTQWADISKW
+1347 TFKGTQWADISKW
-1360 SGFDAKATIDRLKN
+1360 SGFDAKATIDQLKN

-1421 ELTKTLGQLGI
+1421 ELTKTLGQLGM

-1479 KIADMENNAAQ
+1479 KIADMENKAAQ

-1564 FKDLENASKEQLQY
+1564 FEDLEHASKTQLKY
-1578 VIDKLKELQSTYKDL
+1578 VIDKLREFQSTYKDL

-1598 KGIANDLKKAQDALS
+1598 KSIAKSINDAEKALNNKKISFNLKKVIQYQRQR
-1613 GMTSTKDLFSNLRDA
+1613 KDLLSQQVALQKQVDSLTEQETNQSKVLYDAELKLKGIKDTTSEEYKKQEGIVAKEKASLTVIQNTLREVSALLQGITGQIQKGEDDTDGLLQTWYEFTKTLQA
-1628 ISYAQKAKELKAEQV
+1628 IS
-1643 RLTDELNEASDNL
+1643 
-1656 SAAEVRL
+1656 SA
-1663 VELTKERD
+1663 
-1671 ALQGKNTALWAVANL
+1671 
-1686 KVIEQQK
+1686 
-1693 LVEQLKKS
+1693 
-1701 VADIAKA
+1701 
-1708 LGIAT
+1708 
-1713 QNIENG
+1713 
-1719 ENAILD
+1719 
-1725 WQKGLANAA
+1725 
-1734 SKVGQMKEAVTSLFE
+1734 
-1749 GLDSMGLVSDSMRDN
+1749 
-1764 FESLSDV
+1764 LSDV
-1771 VGGVEKTLD
+1771 QEGLENMGLG
-1780 ALASID
+1780 S
-1786 LKKPF
+1786 
-1791 SVIKGGVAALGGIFQ
+1791 AALSDGISSAQEMISSGIAAGEGVVQAFTDPSPWGKMRGAIQ
-1806 TIGGFFSIGDKKKER
+1806 AIGGAVKFLGSIFAIGDKKKER
-1821 QIQKLQKRV
+1821 QIQKLQERV

-1860 LKNLEAQKRATQQQI
+1860 LKNLEAQKRAIQQQI

-1910 YEDWGSYSLDKLGSA
+1910 YEDWGSYSLDKLRSA

-1933 LDAFKETGD
+1933 FDAFKETGD

-2121 VRVG
+2121 LRVG